1 MRQFIGS
8 VRDDTTVQ
16 RFLVDLSP
24 PAVRAAWDAMEAA
37 ELALME
43 VDDERGQMSYAHA
56 LSHWGD
62 VGGYEAEVTWD
73 TVTVA
78 ALGIPYDNC
87 KYRELSTLSRR
98 GAEAA
103 GAGGAAARPRRGPAA
118 RRAGQL
124 PRRPRQAVARGAAA
138 RHPEDRA
145 LRQPRPRA
153 ARPRRRPRGHR
164 RGRVRLGARRR
175 LRQLPRGP
183 DGAARAAGRA
193 AAALGRGA
201 PAADRP
207 RAHPA
212 AAGGQL
218 TRHGQPVPRDADPA
232 GEVRGGRAAA
242 GPAARAEGR
251 DAAAGRAYRRARGHR
266 RAAGADRPDE
276 AVRPRDLVRRPGRR
290 PRGERCRA
298 SRTSCGCSRASR

>member
-24 PAVRAAWDAMEAA
+24 PAVREAWDAVEAA

-43 VDDERGQMSYAHA
+43 TDDERGADGLRPRA
-56 LSHWGD
+56 R
-62 VGGYEAEVTWD
+62 
-73 TVTVA
+73 
-78 ALGIPYDNC
+78 ALGRRRRLRRRGHLGHRDRRRARRPL
-87 KYRELSTLSRR
+87 RRLQVPRAVHAVGR

-103 GAGGAAARPRRGPAA
+103 GARGAAARPRRGAAA

-124 PRRPRQAVARGAAA
+124 PRRPGQAVARGAAA
-138 RHPEDRA
+138 RHPQDRA
-145 LRQPRPRA
+145 VRQPRPRA
-153 ARPRRRPRGHR
+153 ARPGRRPRGHR
-164 RGRVRLGARRR
+164 RGRDGVGARRR

-207 RAHPA
+207 GAHPA

-218 TRHGQPVPRDADPA
+218 TRTWPTATTPCRPGWRSSRPPA
-232 GEVRGGRAAA
+232 RRRTGRRSRRWRCGCAAA
-242 GPAARAEGR
+242 APGCARSS
-251 DAAAGRAYRRARGHR
+251 
-266 RAAGADRPDE
+266 P
-276 AVRPRDLVRRPGRR
+276 
-290 PRGERCRA
+290 
-298 SRTSCGCSRASR
+298 SSWS